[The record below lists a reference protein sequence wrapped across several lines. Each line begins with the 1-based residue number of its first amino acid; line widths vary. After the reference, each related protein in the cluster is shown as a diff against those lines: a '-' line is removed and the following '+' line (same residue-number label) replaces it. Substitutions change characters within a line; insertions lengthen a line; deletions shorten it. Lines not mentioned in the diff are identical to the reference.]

1 MHMEMEGERV
11 RQNEVSEVK
20 RHVLSLMPSAASSN
34 EQPNDTLLKGTSTEK
49 KKTKANARFPQ
60 TGLI

>member
-1 MHMEMEGERV
+1 MEMEGGRA

-34 EQPNDTLLKGTSTEK
+34 EQPNGTLLKGTSTE
-49 KKTKANARFPQ
+49 KANARFPQ